1 MSSDALSVAVIICAY
16 TEERWDDL
24 VAAVASVRH
33 QTRTPQ
39 EIIVVI
45 DHNPAL
51 LARARTYL
59 PEALVIAN
67 TACRGLAGARNTGV
81 AAATSD
87 VIAFLDDDAQAA
99 PDWLAQLL
107 PALDDPRAI
116 GAGGAVLPVWAG
128 WRPWWFPAEFDWV
141 VGCTYRG
148 MPRTNGTVRNLIGAN
163 MAFRREV
170 LLRSGGFREG
180 VGQVGASLLRCD
192 DTEFCIR
199 TRQQWP
205 GAYFAYR
212 PEARVFH
219 RVPTTR
225 ARWAYF
231 RIRCYTEG
239 LAKAQIASLVGAD
252 AGLSAERTY
261 TLRAL
266 PAGVARGVADAVLR
280 GDPAGLGRAAAI
292 VAGLALTAWGYLVGT
307 WQQRQAARD
316 LCAS

>member
-1 MSSDALSVAVIICAY
+1 MHSDALSVAVIICAY

-24 VAAVASVRH
+24 VAAIASVCH
-33 QTRTPQ
+33 QTRPPQ

-51 LARARTYL
+51 LARARAQF
-59 PEALVIAN
+59 PELRVIPN
-67 TACRGLAGARNTGV
+67 TACRGLAGARNSGV

-87 VIAFLDDDAQAA
+87 VMAFLDDDAQAA

-107 PALDDPRAI
+107 PALDDPWAI
-116 GAGGAVLPVWAG
+116 GVGGAVLPVWSG
-128 WRPWWFPAEFDWV
+128 RRPWWFPAEFDWV

-148 MPRTNGTVRNLIGAN
+148 MPVAGGRVRNLVGAN

-180 VGQVGASLLRCD
+180 VGQVGPSLLRCD

-199 TRQQWP
+199 AGQQWP

-212 PEARVFH
+212 PDARVFH
-219 RVPTTR
+219 RVPVTR

-231 RIRCYTEG
+231 RLRCYTEG
-239 LAKAQIASLVGAD
+239 LAKAQVASLVGAD
-252 AGLSAERTY
+252 TGLAAERTY
-261 TLRAL
+261 TLHAL
-266 PAGVARGVADAVLR
+266 PAGVVRGVADAVLR
-280 GDPAGLGRAAAI
+280 AEPAGLGRAAAI
-292 VAGLALTAWGYLVGT
+292 VAGLALTAAGYVVGT
-307 WQQRQAARD
+307 WQQRQTARA